1 MSESIL
7 NSVKKVLGIDE
18 SYDHFDP
25 DITMHINTVFTTLGQ
40 LGIGPVN
47 GFMVTGDEEKW
58 DQYLGDDLHLNSVKS
73 YVFLRVKMLFDPPST
88 SYHIQAINEQIKEL
102 EWRLNTHR
110 EELSW
115 AEPISPESSLP
126 TEPML

>member
-7 NSVKKVLGIDE
+7 NSTKKILGIDE

-25 DITMHINTVFTTLGQ
+25 DITMHINSVFNTLAQ

-47 GFMVTGDEEKW
+47 GFMIEDDSETW
-58 DQYLGDDLHLNSVKS
+58 DQFLGDDLNLNSVKS
-73 YVFLRVKMLFDPPST
+73 YVYLRVRLLFDPPAT
-88 SYHIQAINEQIKEL
+88 SYHIQAIKEQINEL

-110 EELSW
+110 EGLSW
-115 AEPISPESSLP
+115 AEPISPETSSP
-126 TEPML
+126 TEPVL